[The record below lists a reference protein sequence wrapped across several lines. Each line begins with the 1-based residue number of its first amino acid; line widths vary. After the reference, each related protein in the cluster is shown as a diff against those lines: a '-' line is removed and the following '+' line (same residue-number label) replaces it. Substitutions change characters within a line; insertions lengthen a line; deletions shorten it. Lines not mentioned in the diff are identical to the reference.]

1 MADTTLFGRL
11 RRLFSSNIIVRNV
24 GGNRLKIAD
33 TDRIQSS
40 GNLSTN
46 YLAARYAGM
55 HMPNNVGGYRQNPV
69 YNAGRLE
76 LFADYEAMEQDPILA
91 SALDIYSDESTMKN
105 ENGDILDIRSD
116 NEQVREVLHNLFYD
130 VINIEFN
137 LWPWIRSMNKYGDF
151 FLKLDIAEKYGVVG
165 VEPMSAYSV
174 SREEGVNPDLPHE
187 VTFNVDDGNKATSYN
202 KNDQTL
208 KNYEVAHF
216 RMLTD
221 SNFLPYGKSMI
232 EAARKIWKQLTLM
245 EDAMLIHRIM
255 RAPEKRIFKIDIGNI
270 PPAEVDNYMQ
280 TLINKMKK
288 TPYID
293 QNSGEYNLKFNMM
306 NMMEDFYLPVRG
318 GDSGTQIE
326 SLSGMEYNAI
336 DDVEYL
342 RNKMMA
348 ALRIPKAYLGYDE
361 GTEGKATL
369 AQEDVRFARTI
380 ERIQRI
386 VLSEL
391 TKIAIVHLYTQ
402 GFDKEDLVGFE
413 LNLTNP
419 SIVYEQEKVA
429 LWSEKIN
436 LAESMKGTKLISED
450 WIYKNIFNMTKD
462 QVDDER
468 ARVIDDIKQN
478 FRKEQ
483 IETEGNDPAVTKESF
498 GTPHDLAS
506 MHRKGENEMPEGGWP
521 GGGRPKEGTKY
532 STDGHPR
539 GRDPIG
545 KKALDKTF
553 DIDTSIKH
561 NFKGNSPLAK
571 ENKNN
576 IVNNIIDSLPNDKKI
591 LIEKT
596 EKEKITKKSD
606 EQFDL
611 MNEDKV
617 ILSDKDMKLK

>member
-40 GNLSTN
+40 GNLATN
-46 YLAARYAGM
+46 YLAARYSGM

-76 LFADYEAMEQDPILA
+76 LFSDYEAMDLDPILA

-137 LWPWIRSMNKYGDF
+137 LCPWIRSMNKYGDF

-165 VEPMSAYSV
+165 VEPMSPYAV

-187 VTFNVDDGNKATSYN
+187 VTFNVDDGNKTTSYN
-202 KNDQTL
+202 KNQNTL

-232 EAARKIWKQLTLM
+232 EARKIWKQLTLM

-280 TLINKMKK
+280 QLINKMKK

-348 ALRIPKAYLGYDE
+348 ALRIPKAFLGYEE
-361 GTEGKATL
+361 GVEGKATL

-429 LWSEKIN
+429 LWSEKIS

-462 QVDDER
+462 QVNDER

-506 MHRKGENEMPEGGWP
+506 MHQKREGEMPEGGWP
-521 GGGRPKEGTKY
+521 GSGRPKEATKY
-532 STDGHPR
+532 STDKHPR

-553 DIDTSIKH
+553 DVDTSIKH
-561 NFKGNSPLAK
+561 TYKNNSPLTK
-571 ENKNN
+571 ENIINS
-576 IVNNIIDSLPNDKKI
+576 VIDSLPNNKKI

-596 EKEKITKKSD
+596 ENERITKKSD
-606 EQFDL
+606 DEFDL

>member
-40 GNLSTN
+40 GNLATN
-46 YLAARYAGM
+46 YLSARYAGM

-76 LFADYEAMEQDPILA
+76 LFSDYEAMDLDPILA

-165 VEPMSAYSV
+165 VEPMSPYAV

-187 VTFNVDDGNKATSYN
+187 VTFNVEDGNKTTSYN
-202 KNDQTL
+202 KNQNTL

-280 TLINKMKK
+280 QLINKMKK

-348 ALRIPKAYLGYDE
+348 ALRIPKAFLGYDE
-361 GTEGKATL
+361 NIEGKATL

-413 LNLTNP
+413 LDLTNP

-429 LWSEKIN
+429 LWNEKIS

-462 QVDDER
+462 QVNDER
-468 ARVIDDIKQN
+468 AGVIDDIKQN

-506 MHRKGENEMPEGGWP
+506 MHQKREGEMPEGGWP
-521 GGGRPKEGTKY
+521 GSGRPKEATKY
-532 STDGHPR
+532 STDKHPR

-545 KKALDKTF
+545 KKALEKTF
-553 DIDTSIKH
+553 DVDTSIKH
-561 NFKGNSPLAK
+561 TYKNNSPLTK
-571 ENKNN
+571 EN
-576 IVNNIIDSLPNDKKI
+576 IINSVLDSLPNNKKI

-606 EQFDL
+606 EEFDL

>member
-40 GNLSTN
+40 GNLATN
-46 YLAARYAGM
+46 YLAARYSGM

-76 LFADYEAMEQDPILA
+76 LFSDYEAMDLDPILA

-165 VEPMSAYSV
+165 VEPMSPYAV

-187 VTFNVDDGNKATSYN
+187 VTFNVEDGNKTTSYN
-202 KNDQTL
+202 KNQNTL

-280 TLINKMKK
+280 QLINKMKK

-348 ALRIPKAYLGYDE
+348 ALRIPKAFLGYDE
-361 GTEGKATL
+361 NIEGKATL

-413 LNLTNP
+413 LDLTNP

-462 QVDDER
+462 QVNDER
-468 ARVIDDIKQN
+468 AGVIDDIKQN

-506 MHRKGENEMPEGGWP
+506 MHQKREGEMPEGGWP
-521 GGGRPKEGTKY
+521 GSGRPKEATKY
-532 STDGHPR
+532 STDKHPR

-561 NFKGNSPLAK
+561 TYKNNSPLTK
-571 ENKNN
+571 EN
-576 IVNNIIDSLPNDKKI
+576 IINSVLDSLPNNKKI

-606 EQFDL
+606 EEFDL